1 MQISVPKRTVGR
13 SHLIIFFLFSFFCV
27 DLLANNDDSPSQG
40 DIWYKKVGSQM
51 ATGNLDS
58 AIVYLDWAKEAF
70 EKEDNWEGV
79 FKSMQGLCIVSWR
92 KGDFENAYR
101 YLEEMIPITKEHNQG
116 ADDEKGMLGRI
127 YGYKAVFKAD
137 QGFYDES
144 ITAYEMAIDQIKSM
158 EEKDTVALAT
168 QWNNLANVHSDR
180 GDYEKAEDC
189 FERSLSILGEEVRLD
204 IQASVYN
211 NLGQIKYRLESYH
224 EAKIRFKRAYQ
235 LYEAYA
241 QISGSKNFSSTGNFV
256 ITCNNLGKT
265 YLQLNQLDSTAK
277 YLRLAQRTQ
286 KEKKIKRQLPLTNLF
301 LGQLYLKQGNAQSG
315 IASLQE
321 GLNQALD
328 QFDLPNTY
336 VARCYFSLAE
346 AYQSQGEIDKAL
358 DLFLKSSEALVHE
371 PLKDG
376 LPVQMDDVASKMEL
390 LKTLRAKASLLWA
403 SYQKTG
409 DTDLLEAAF
418 RHYTFIDALIVSAR
432 QSYLEENSKLYL
444 AEKSHEIFGQAIR
457 VALSLYEKTQK
468 ASYFEAVFQFMES
481 NKAASLLES
490 LADDEARLFA
500 RLNSSET
507 GRKLISEEE
516 NLKREIA
523 GYQRM
528 IYEANNKES
537 EKVAQIEENLFEQK
551 QALEEIQQALFDKFP
566 EYYKLKAE
574 TRLTSIKKLQEEILA
589 EEEVLLEY
597 YLDEEGL
604 VTLMVGRDFANVQET
619 KFGND
624 DREMLAVFIQQIS
637 SFDFSSKPELAFQT
651 FTQSAFG
658 AYQLLLKPYT
668 EQASTQHEKLIIIPD
683 GLLNFVSFQALIRE
697 LPESKTVDYSPNNLA
712 YLLEDFQIRYAYSA
726 NQLAFF
732 KKKDQRS
739 ESKSGFVGFAPYF
752 GEGSANATRRSCE
765 AAVLAPLSENVNEV
779 NEIAALIKGKTYT
792 GTAASTEAFKA
803 VAKDYGILHLA
814 THACSQADE
823 ALYQKIF
830 FGQEDYLYAFDLYDL
845 NISADL
851 VVLSACE
858 TGIGQLVE
866 GEGVLS
872 LARGFAYAG
881 SRSILTTLWSVSDRS
896 TADIMVEYYKQL
908 QAGMA
913 KSVALRKAQLTYL
926 EGQKPNLMHP
936 VYWAGFMQVGLD
948 DAIQFK
954 SGGLL
959 FRAFLLCGALLIGL
973 LLFLRRRNQA

>member
-1 MQISVPKRTVGR
+1 MQISARKRILSR
-13 SHLIIFFLFSFFCV
+13 SFLTISFLFYFIGSG
-27 DLLANNDDSPSQG
+27 LLANNEDAPSQG
-40 DIWYKKVGSQM
+40 DIWYNKVGAQM
-51 ATGNLDS
+51 AAGNLDS
-58 AIVYLDWAKEAF
+58 VIVYLGWAKEAY
-70 EKEDNWEGV
+70 EKEKNWEGV
-79 FKSMQGLCIVSWR
+79 FQSMQGLCIVSWR
-92 KGDFENAYR
+92 KGDSDNAYR
-101 YLEEMIPITKEHNQG
+101 FLEEMIPVAQEHNQG
-116 ADDEKGMLGRI
+116 VDDEKGMLGRI
-127 YGYKAVFKAD
+127 YGYKAVFKAE
-137 QGFYDES
+137 QGFYNES
-144 ITAYEMAIDQIKSM
+144 ITAYESAIDQFKSM

-189 FERSLSILGEEVRLD
+189 FERCLSILGEEERLD
-204 IQASVYN
+204 IQASAYN
-211 NLGQIKYRLESYH
+211 NLGQIKYRLEAYH
-224 EAKIRFKRAYQ
+224 EAKIRFRRAYQ
-235 LYEAYA
+235 LYEAYSK
-241 QISGSKNFSSTGNFV
+241 IPGSKNFSSTGNFV

-277 YLRLAQRTQ
+277 YLRLAQKTQ

-321 GLNQALD
+321 GLDQALE

-346 AYQSQGEIDKAL
+346 AYESQGETQKAL
-358 DLFLKSSEALVHE
+358 DLFLKSSEALVHQS
-371 PLKDG
+371 LKNG
-376 LPVQMDDVASKMEL
+376 LPVQIDDIASKMEL
-390 LKTLRAKASLLWA
+390 LKTLRAKANLLWT
-403 SYQKTG
+403 SYQNTG
-409 DTDLLEAAF
+409 DIDLLEDAF
-418 RHYTFIDALIVSAR
+418 RHYTFIDTLIVSAR

-457 VALSLYEKTQK
+457 VALTLYNQTEI
-468 ASYFEAVFQFMES
+468 SNYLEAVFQFMES
-481 NKAASLLES
+481 NKATALLES
-490 LADDEARLFA
+490 LADDEARLFV

-507 GRKLISEEE
+507 GRNLILKEEK
-516 NLKREIA
+516 LKRAIA
-523 GYQRM
+523 GYQRL
-528 IYEANNKES
+528 IYEANDKES
-537 EKVAQIEENLFEQK
+537 EKVAQIKENLFEQK
-551 QALEEIQQALFDKFP
+551 QNLEEIQKELQDKFP

-574 TRLTSIKKLQEEILA
+574 TRLTSIKKLQDEILT

-597 YLDEEGL
+597 YLDDEGL
-604 VTLMVGRDFANVQET
+604 VTLIVGTDFANVQET
-619 KFGND
+619 KFGEED
-624 DREMLAVFIQQIS
+624 QQALSGFIQQIS
-637 SFDFSSKPELAFQT
+637 SFDFSSNPESAFQA
-651 FTQSAFG
+651 FIQSAHG
-658 AYQLLLKPYT
+658 AYQLLFKSYT
-668 EQASTQHEKLIIIPD
+668 EQIQTKHEKLIIIPD
-683 GLLNFVSFQALIRE
+683 GLLNFVAFQALIRE
-697 LPESKTVDYSPNNLA
+697 MPASEAVDYSPNNLA
-712 YLLEDFQIRYAYSA
+712 YLVEDFQIRYAYST

-732 KKKDQRS
+732 KNKDRGL
-739 ESKSGFVGFAPYF
+739 KRNAGFVGFAPYF
-752 GEGSANATRRSCE
+752 GEGTANATRRSCE
-765 AAVLAPLSENVNEV
+765 ATALAPLSENVNEV
-779 NEIAALIKGKTYT
+779 NEIANLINGKTYT
-792 GTAASTEAFKA
+792 GAAASTAAFKK

-823 ALYQKIF
+823 PLYQKIF

-845 NISADL
+845 DIAAEL

-908 QAGMA
+908 QAGMS
-913 KSVALRKAQLTYL
+913 KSVALRKAQLAYL

-954 SGGLL
+954 SGGML
-959 FRAFLLCGALLIGL
+959 FRLVLLVVVLLIGL
-973 LLFLRRRNQA
+973 LFFLRRNNQA